1 MENNKSELV
10 KEVDIVFMARKIRI
24 LGIAILLG
32 IVLIYG
38 FGLTVLGNYVNQE
51 LAAFNL
57 ISFIICAVLCIPS
70 VFIKKMLMKDLN
82 GKNFMNKYFNAH
94 IIPFAMCD
102 LGGLFCIATNLFVNS
117 NIIYASAGFLL
128 AAAMIIL
135 NFPRSDDY
143 NRVKSL

>member
-1 MENNKSELV
+1 MENNKSALV
-10 KEVDIVFMARKIRI
+10 KEVDIVFMARKIRM

-38 FGLTVLGNYVNQE
+38 FGLTVAGSYVNPDLE
-51 LAAFNL
+51 AFNI
-57 ISFIICAVLCIPS
+57 ISFIICAVLCAGSFFVKGI
-70 VFIKKMLMKDLN
+70 MLKNLG
-82 GKNFMNKYFNAH
+82 GKNFANKYFNGH

-117 NIIYASAGFLL
+117 NIIYASAGFLV
-128 AAAMIIL
+128 AVVFMIL

-143 NRVKSL
+143 KIVNSE